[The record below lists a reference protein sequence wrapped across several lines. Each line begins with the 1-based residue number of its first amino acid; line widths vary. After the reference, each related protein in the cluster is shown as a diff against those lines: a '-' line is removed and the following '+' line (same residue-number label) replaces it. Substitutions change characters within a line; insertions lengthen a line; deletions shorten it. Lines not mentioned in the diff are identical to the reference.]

1 VEENFNLSCGRWRR
15 ELRSSFLEN
24 EGEFMTAP
32 QALETV
38 TILGSGPAGLT
49 AAIYAARAD
58 LKPLLVH
65 GGQPGGQLTTTTEVE
80 NFPGFSHGI
89 QGPEL
94 MDQCTKQA
102 ERFGTRFVQ
111 AQVTKV
117 DLSKR
122 PFTITLDNGTS
133 FQTKTLIAATGAT
146 AKYLGLPNEAK
157 LIGKGVSACA
167 TCDGFFFRGHDI
179 AVVGGGDTAAEEA
192 NFLTKF
198 AKTVYL
204 IHRRNELRASKAMQ
218 TRTLANP
225 KIKMIWDSAV
235 EEIVGEGEVKGLKV
249 KNLKTGTTS
258 DLAVTGL
265 FVAIG
270 HKPNS
275 DIFKG
280 VVDMDESGYILTK
293 EGTKTNVPGL
303 FACGDLQDHVYR
315 QAVTAAGTGCMAALD
330 AERFLQH

>member
-1 VEENFNLSCGRWRR
+1 MSG
-15 ELRSSFLEN
+15 
-24 EGEFMTAP
+24 P
-32 QALETV
+32 QAIENV

-58 LKPLLVH
+58 LKPLLIH

-89 QGPEL
+89 MGPEL
-94 MDQCTKQA
+94 MEQCTKQA

-111 AQVTKV
+111 AMVTKV

-133 FQTKTLIAATGAT
+133 FQTQTLIAATGAA
-146 AKYLGLPNEAK
+146 AKYLGLPNEMK
-157 LIGKGVSACA
+157 LIGRGVSACA
-167 TCDGFFFRGHDI
+167 TCDGFFFRGQDI

-204 IHRRNELRASKAMQ
+204 IHRRDELRASKAMQ
-218 TRTLANP
+218 AKVLNNP
-225 KIKMIWDSAV
+225 KIKPIWDSAV
-235 EEIVGEGEVKGLKV
+235 HEIVGEGEVKSLKV
-249 KNLKTGTTS
+249 KNLKTNAIT
-258 DLAVTGL
+258 DLAVTGM

-280 VVDMDESGYILTK
+280 AVDMDEAGYILTHD
-293 EGTKTNVPGL
+293 GTKTKVPGF
-303 FACGDLQDHVYR
+303 FACGDLQDHIYR

>member
-1 VEENFNLSCGRWRR
+1 MSAPLA
-15 ELRSSFLEN
+15 LEN
-24 EGEFMTAP
+24 
-32 QALETV
+32 V

-58 LKPLLVH
+58 LKPLLIH

-80 NFPGFSHGI
+80 NFPGFAKGI
-89 QGPEL
+89 MGPEL
-94 MDQCTKQA
+94 MEECTKQA

-111 AQVTKV
+111 AMVSKV

-146 AKYLGLPNEAK
+146 AKYLGLPKEQE
-157 LIGKGVSACA
+157 LIGRGVSACA
-167 TCDGFFFRGHDI
+167 TCDGFFFRGQDI

-218 TRTLANP
+218 SRVLNNP
-225 KIKMIWDSAV
+225 KIKPIWDTAV
-235 EEIVGEGEVKGLKV
+235 HEIVGDGEVKSLKL
-249 KNLKTGTTS
+249 KNLKTNEIN

-275 DIFKG
+275 DLFKG
-280 VVDMDESGYILTK
+280 AVDMDENGYIHTHD
-293 EGTKTNVPGL
+293 GTKTKVPGF
-303 FACGDLQDHVYR
+303 FACGDLQDHIYR
-315 QAVTAAGTGCMAALD
+315 QAVTAAGTGCMSALD
-330 AERFLQH
+330 AERFLTAND

>member
-1 VEENFNLSCGRWRR
+1 MS
-15 ELRSSFLEN
+15 
-24 EGEFMTAP
+24 AP
-32 QALETV
+32 QSLETV

-58 LKPLLVH
+58 LKPLLIH

-80 NFPGFSHGI
+80 NFPGFAHGI
-89 QGPEL
+89 MGPQL
-94 MDQCTKQA
+94 MEETTKQA

-111 AQVTKV
+111 AMVTSV

-122 PFTITLDNGTS
+122 PFKITLDNGTS
-133 FQTKTLIAATGAT
+133 FETKTLIAATGAA
-146 AKYLGLPNEAK
+146 AKYMGLPNEMR
-157 LIGKGVSACA
+157 LVGRGVSACA
-167 TCDGFFFRGHDI
+167 TCDGFFFRNQDI

-204 IHRRNELRASKAMQ
+204 IHRRDELRASKAMQ
-218 TRTLANP
+218 QKLKENP
-225 KIKMIWDSAV
+225 KVKFLWDTVVHEIEGENEVTGLKIKNLKS
-235 EEIVGEGEVKGLKV
+235 GEVKP
-249 KNLKTGTTS
+249 
-258 DLAVTGL
+258 LAVTGL

-280 VVDMDESGYILTK
+280 YVDMDESGYILTEK
-293 EGTKTNVPGL
+293 GSTLTKVPGF
-303 FACGDLQDHVYR
+303 FACGDLQDHYYR
-315 QAVTAAGTGCMAALD
+315 QAITAAGTGCMAALD
-330 AERFLQH
+330 SERFLQHHE

>member
-1 VEENFNLSCGRWRR
+1 MSGPQ
-15 ELRSSFLEN
+15 SLEN
-24 EGEFMTAP
+24 
-32 QALETV
+32 V

-58 LKPLLVH
+58 LKPLLIH

-80 NFPGFSHGI
+80 NFPGFAQGI
-89 QGPEL
+89 MGPEL
-94 MDQCTKQA
+94 MEQCTKQA

-111 AQVTKV
+111 AMVSKV

-146 AKYLGLPNEAK
+146 AKYLGLPNEAR
-157 LIGKGVSACA
+157 LIGRGVSACA
-167 TCDGFFFRGHDI
+167 TCDGFFFRGQDI

-192 NFLTKF
+192 SFLTKF

-204 IHRRNELRASKAMQ
+204 IHRRHELRASKAMQ
-218 TRTLANP
+218 TRVLSNP
-225 KIKMIWDSAV
+225 KIKPIWDSAV
-235 EEIVGEGEVKGLKV
+235 HEIVGEKEVQSLKV
-249 KNLKTGTTS
+249 INVKTQEIS

-275 DIFKG
+275 ELFRNA
-280 VVDMDESGYILTK
+280 VDMDESGYILTH
-293 EGTKTNVPGL
+293 EGTKTKVPGF
-303 FACGDLQDHVYR
+303 FACGDLQDHIYR

-330 AERFLQH
+330 AERFLHS

>member
-1 VEENFNLSCGRWRR
+1 MS
-15 ELRSSFLEN
+15 
-24 EGEFMTAP
+24 AP
-32 QALETV
+32 QPLESV

-58 LKPLLVH
+58 LKPLLIH

-89 QGPEL
+89 MGPEL

-111 AQVTKV
+111 AMVTHV

-122 PFTITLDNGTS
+122 PFKITLDNGTS
-133 FQTKTLIAATGAT
+133 FETQTIIAATGAS
-146 AKYLGLPNEAK
+146 AKYLGLPNEMK
-157 LIGKGVSACA
+157 LIGRGVSACA
-167 TCDGFFFRGHDI
+167 TCDGFFFRGQDI

-204 IHRRNELRASKAMQ
+204 IHRRDELRASKAMAAKV
-218 TRTLANP
+218 LNNP
-225 KIKMIWDSAV
+225 KIKPIWDSAV
-235 EEIVGEGEVKGLKV
+235 HEIVGEGEVKALKI
-249 KNLKTGTTS
+249 KNLKTGAMS
-258 DLAVTGL
+258 DLAVTGM

-280 VVDMDESGYILTK
+280 FVDMDETGYVKTK
-293 EGTKTNVPGL
+293 PHSTATNVPGF
-303 FACGDLQDHVYR
+303 FACGDLQDNVYR
-315 QAVTAAGTGCMAALD
+315 QAISAAGTGCMAALD
-330 AERFLQH
+330 AERFLNH

>member
-1 VEENFNLSCGRWRR
+1 MSG
-15 ELRSSFLEN
+15 
-24 EGEFMTAP
+24 P
-32 QALETV
+32 QPLETV

-58 LKPLLVH
+58 LKPLLIH

-80 NFPGFSHGI
+80 NFPGFAEGV

-111 AQVTKV
+111 AMVTKV

-122 PFTITLDNGTS
+122 PFKVTLDDGTS
-133 FQTKTLIAATGAT
+133 FETKTLIAATGAT
-146 AKYLGLPNEAK
+146 AKYIGLPNEMK
-157 LIGKGVSACA
+157 LIGRGVSACA

-204 IHRRNELRASKAMQ
+204 VHRRDSLRASKAMQ
-218 TRTLANP
+218 AKLFENP
-225 KIKMIWDSAV
+225 KIKFVWDSV
-235 EEIVGEGEVKGLKV
+235 VSEIVGEGEVTGLKI
-249 KNLKTGTTS
+249 KNLKTEAVT
-258 DLAVTGL
+258 DLNVTGL

-280 VVDMDESGYILTK
+280 YVDMDEAGYIKTHD
-293 EGTKTNVPGL
+293 GTKTKVPGF
-303 FACGDLQDHVYR
+303 FACGDLQDHIYR

>member
-1 VEENFNLSCGRWRR
+1 MS
-15 ELRSSFLEN
+15 
-24 EGEFMTAP
+24 AP
-32 QALETV
+32 QSLETV

-58 LKPLLVH
+58 LKPVLIH

-80 NFPGFSHGI
+80 NFPGFAHGI
-89 QGPEL
+89 MGPQL
-94 MDQCTKQA
+94 MEETTKQA

-111 AQVTKV
+111 AMVTSV

-122 PFTITLDNGTS
+122 PFKITLDNGTS
-133 FQTKTLIAATGAT
+133 FETKTLIAATGAA
-146 AKYLGLPNEAK
+146 AKYMGLPNEMR
-157 LIGKGVSACA
+157 LVGRGVSACA
-167 TCDGFFFRGHDI
+167 TCDGFFFRGQDI

-204 IHRRNELRASKAMQ
+204 IHRRDELRASKAMQ
-218 TRTLANP
+218 QKLKENP
-225 KIKMIWDSAV
+225 KIKFVWDTVV
-235 EEIVGEGEVKGLKV
+235 EEIEGDSEVTGLKI
-249 KNLKTGTTS
+249 KNLKTGEVKP
-258 DLAVTGL
+258 LNVTGL

-280 VVDMDESGYILTK
+280 YVDMDESGYILTQK
-293 EGTKTNVPGL
+293 GSTLTKVPGF
-303 FACGDLQDHVYR
+303 FACGDLQDHYYR
-315 QAVTAAGTGCMAALD
+315 QAITAAGTGCMAALD
-330 AERFLQH
+330 AERYLQHHE